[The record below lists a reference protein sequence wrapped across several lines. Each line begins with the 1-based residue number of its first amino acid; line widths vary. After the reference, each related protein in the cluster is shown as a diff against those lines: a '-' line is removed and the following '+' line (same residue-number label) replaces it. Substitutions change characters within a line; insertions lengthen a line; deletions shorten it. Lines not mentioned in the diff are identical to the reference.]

1 MAILYVFTLNDPNN
15 AGEYPPSIYN
25 SEWSIKT
32 GTWMTENNVVSVKQG
47 TSTVNILQFADV
59 TALNS
64 WLSEYT
70 LTDATLIA
78 DINAWK
84 TAHGVS
90 YQSYY
95 FDSANSTAI
104 TGPVS

>member
-25 SEWSIKT
+25 SAWSIKT
-32 GTWMTENNVVSVKQG
+32 GAYMADNNVVAVKQG
-47 TSTVNILQFADV
+47 TSTVNVLQFADV

-70 LTDATLIA
+70 LTDPELIS

-84 TAHGVS
+84 SAHGVS

>member
-1 MAILYVFTLNDPNN
+1 MAIIYIFTLNDPNN
-15 AGEYPPSIYN
+15 AGTYPPSIPG
-25 SEWSIKT
+25 SEYANKIESY
-32 GTWMTENNVVSVKQG
+32 MLENNIGSVSQG
-47 TSTVNILQFADV
+47 TSTTNVLQFADIN
-59 TALNS
+59 ALNS
-64 WLSEYT
+64 WLAEYT
-70 LTDATLIA
+70 LTDASLIS

-95 FDSANSTAI
+95 FDSADSTAI